1 MTTLNHAPTRPMPT
15 SPMQAGAPGQ
25 IRESAELATQLTPGL
40 VAAWEARLGVDRR
53 RLARPARFVGDAGLR
68 EWQVGLDM
76 VPADADEFRGV
87 RFDRRLS
94 MTSSYCAVHSAART
108 ERTVERIAAEPYEL
122 LLVAVTSMRG
132 RTVVWQAGQEFEYS
146 AGDLVFVATTSPF
159 TLSAS
164 AVTDPSGQVIPLA
177 MLGKHRR
184 LAEQPRRP
192 ISKRTPLAR
201 AAAGFARRFAADTA
215 AFDGPAPSAD
225 AELAAV
231 DLFTAALA
239 ELTSGHGYRLQDDTL
254 FHHQAVLDLIARRH
268 RDPDFAP
275 DSIAVEL
282 HLSRRQLYRLFES
295 TDQSLAARIAD
306 ARVGTAREMLVSN
319 PWLPIGNVSAAAGF
333 RSVATFRN
341 RFKSRYGVG
350 PVDYR
355 HQVTRPTAS

>member
-1 MTTLNHAPTRPMPT
+1 M
-15 SPMQAGAPGQ
+15 AGRV
-25 IRESAELATQLTPGL
+25 RESAEPATQLTPRL
-40 VAAWEARLGVDRR
+40 VAAWEARLGVDRK
-53 RLARPARFVGDAGLR
+53 RLARPTHFAGTAGLR
-68 EWQVGLDM
+68 EWQSGLDI
-76 VPADADEFRGV
+76 VPADADEFRAV
-87 RFDRRLS
+87 RFDRRMS
-94 MTSSYCAVHSAART
+94 MTASYCALHSAART
-108 ERTVERIAAEPYEL
+108 ERTLERIAAEPYEL
-122 LLVAVTSMRG
+122 LMVAVTSMRG
-132 RTVVWQAGQEFEYS
+132 RTVVRQAGQEFEYS

-164 AVTDPSGQVIPLA
+164 AVTDPCGHVIPLA
-177 MLGKHRR
+177 MLGRHRR

-192 ISKRTPLAR
+192 VSKQTPLAR

-215 AFDGPAPSAD
+215 ALDGPAPSAD

-239 ELTSGHGYRLQDDTL
+239 ELACDHDYRLQDDTL
-254 FHHQAVLDLIARRH
+254 FHHQVVLDLIARRH
-268 RDPDFAP
+268 RDPDFTP

-282 HLSRRQLYRLFES
+282 HLSRRQLYRLFEH

-319 PWLPIGNVSAAAGF
+319 PWLPIGSVSAASGF

-350 PVDYR
+350 PIDYR
-355 HQVTRPTAS
+355 HQVTPSTGS